1 MNAIA
6 QESANEHGLRETS
19 VVTEPPRH
27 SGRKLNPTRV
37 LVDKDR
43 AAFSW
48 FLIAV
53 AAILVALIEPYFL
66 VTKLK
71 ERERVVIVDPAGT
84 YYVSPLLQ
92 FQESKGLHIQQA
104 TLAAVALLDRNPEGF
119 DHPDLLKQMFLKAAH
134 KKAVD
139 IASED
144 SAEFKAKQLHQKAEI
159 SEIKLLKTRENFV
172 LTQVSGQLVRTGI
185 FEGKAFSE
193 GIPFRLSL
201 KMIRNPDMTK
211 NGRFPT
217 AVGGFKYEATR

>member
-6 QESANEHGLRETS
+6 QESANGHGLRETS

-27 SGRKLNPTRV
+27 AGRKRNPTRV

-43 AAFSW
+43 AAFFW

-53 AAILVALIEPYFL
+53 AAILIALIEPYFL
-66 VTKLK
+66 ISKLK

-92 FQESKGLHIQQA
+92 FQESKELHTQQA
-104 TLAAVALLDRNPEGF
+104 TLATVALLDRNPEGF

-134 KKAVD
+134 GKAVD
-139 IASED
+139 TASED

-159 SEIKLLKTRENFV
+159 AEIKLLKTRENFV

-185 FEGKAFSE
+185 FEAKAFSE
-193 GIPFRLSL
+193 GIPFKLAL

-217 AVGGFKYEATR
+217 AVGGFKYEASR

>member
-1 MNAIA
+1 MNAVA
-6 QESANEHGLRETS
+6 QESANEHELRETS

-37 LVDKDR
+37 LVDEDR
-43 AAFSW
+43 AAFFW

-92 FQESKGLHIQQA
+92 FQESKELHTQQA

-134 KKAVD
+134 KKALGIV
-139 IASED
+139 SKD

-159 SEIKLLKTRENFV
+159 AEIKLLR
-172 LTQVSGQLVRTGI
+172 R
-185 FEGKAFSE
+185 GKISCL
-193 GIPFRLSL
+193 PR
-201 KMIRNPDMTK
+201 
-211 NGRFPT
+211 
-217 AVGGFKYEATR
+217 